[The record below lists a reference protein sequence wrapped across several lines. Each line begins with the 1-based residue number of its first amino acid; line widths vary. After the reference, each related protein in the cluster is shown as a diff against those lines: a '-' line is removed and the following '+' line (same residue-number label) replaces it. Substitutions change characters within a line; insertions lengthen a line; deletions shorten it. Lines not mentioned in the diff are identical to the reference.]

1 MKNETM
7 DIINKLEQVVGSS
20 SEYVL
25 SEYTHYFV
33 VSSFVWLLFG
43 LSMIVVIVKA
53 KLPDHWDVHPLVVKG
68 FIMFIGGIFV
78 AANLS
83 DLLSPNA
90 AAIHQLLKDIR
101 GE

>member
-1 MKNETM
+1 MKNETI

-33 VSSFVWLLFG
+33 VSSLVWLLFG
-43 LSMIVVIVKA
+43 LAMIVTIIKTE
-53 KLPDHWDVHPLVVKG
+53 LPGHWEIHPLVVKG
-68 FIMFIGGIFV
+68 FIMFVGGLIV

-90 AAIHQLLKDIR
+90 AAIHQLLKDIT